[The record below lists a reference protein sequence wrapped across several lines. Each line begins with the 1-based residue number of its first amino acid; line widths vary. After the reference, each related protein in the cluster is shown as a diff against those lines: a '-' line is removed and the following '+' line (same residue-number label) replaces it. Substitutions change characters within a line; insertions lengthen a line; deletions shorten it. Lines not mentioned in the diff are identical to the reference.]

1 MQADIHSNKIDEIEE
16 IKSLLGLDGYEKELD
31 QVVSNSSNIIGR
43 NIMISVYG
51 LIQKITKDKYKSE
64 YEKISS
70 TNNLKDFQKK
80 ENLFNNFD
88 EFVKNCN
95 LNDLGFDI
103 NEKSPS
109 NFSNV
114 IIRNFDDKE
123 KPELINSQIT
133 YSPGYFKV
141 IKETFEINIESK
153 HKPITYSLPREQREA
168 RDTSNN
174 YSSLNKNNKKINK
187 ENNKNASSNMTDDQI
202 FSESLKSLK
211 PVNSNEKSDL
221 KDGNNQKRNKS
232 FKDKNWKGSNYN
244 NQKNN
249 NNLEKRNSGQNYN
262 EKYQEETYTEEYY
275 NDNTTSNYSN
285 YEGNYNKTNKNGNGG
300 GYFTGGAKK
309 KNNNYKY

>member
-1 MQADIHSNKIDEIEE
+1 M
-16 IKSLLGLDGYEKELD
+16 
-31 QVVSNSSNIIGR
+31 
-43 NIMISVYG
+43 
-51 LIQKITKDKYKSE
+51 
-64 YEKISS
+64 
-70 TNNLKDFQKK
+70 NNLRDFQKK

-103 NEKSPS
+103 NEKNPS

-114 IIRNFDDKE
+114 LAGNILEKDKSE
-123 KPELINSQIT
+123 STVSQIT
-133 YSPGYFKV
+133 YSPDYFKI
-141 IKETFEINIESK
+141 IKESFEINIESK

-174 YSSLNKNNKKINK
+174 YSNLNKNNKKNNK

-211 PVNSNEKSDL
+211 TSNSGEKEGKEHSMNNG
-221 KDGNNQKRNKS
+221 KDNNSQRGSKNY
-232 FKDKNWKGSNYN
+232 KDKNWKGSNYN

-249 NNLEKRNSGQNYN
+249 NNSNLEKRNSGQNQK
-262 EKYQEETYTEEYY
+262 EKYQEETFTEEYY

-285 YEGNYNKTNKNGNGG
+285 YEGNYNKTYKNGNGG
-300 GYFTGGAKK
+300 GYYSGGGKK
-309 KNNNYKY
+309 KSNNYKY